1 MTEED
6 TPLPPDIEAL
16 DQYLMS
22 DRSPDESMDLSELDG
37 FLAGVIAGPEAIPPS
52 EWLPVVWDGEEPV
65 FENEAEASTV
75 LGAIL
80 SRYEAIATALADD
93 QESFVPVFWEAADGT
108 PVVDEWA
115 VGFMR
120 AVSLRADAWD
130 PVLQDEDSSILLIP
144 IGIIA
149 GQALGEEDPKLQ
161 IPDDAM
167 DELME
172 DADMMMAACAVGLYN
187 FWRNREAAAIAA
199 VRPH

>member
-16 DQYLMS
+16 DKYLMS

-37 FLAGVIAGPEAIPPS
+37 FLAGVIAGPEAIEPS

-199 VRPH
+199 TRPH